1 LYKSF
6 KEYFKENEN
15 ITFDCRQFRICG
27 YICNFGGCSDDYDSD
42 NRKSLRY
49 QHHLFSDQKE
59 GITKFSNALKQLDTE
74 MGPRYKELETMG
86 TQAQALAKEITTL
99 RETLAANP
107 KAPIKPEDVQA
118 KADKFQQMQIDFKR
132 KEEDTKQAVGRR
144 SQALLD
150 PIRFD
155 IYKVMQDFAKQKN
168 YPIILDVAKLDEQN
182 LILAIG
188 DEKVDLTK
196 EFIAFY
202 NARPATA
209 ATTAT
214 K

>member
-1 LYKSF
+1 MKTLRLIAVSF
-6 KEYFKENEN
+6 VFAAIFAISAVAQTTTTAATGKVYVINTGF
-15 ITFDCRQFRICG
+15 FA
-27 YICNFGGCSDDYDSD
+27 
-42 NRKSLRY
+42 
-49 QHHLFSDQKE
+49 DQKE

-74 MGPRYKELETMG
+74 MGPRYKELETMA

-99 RETLAANP
+99 REQLAANP

-118 KADKFQQMQIDFKR
+118 KADKFQQMQIDYKR
-132 KEEDTKQAVGRR
+132 KEEDTKQAVGKR

-155 IYKVMQDFAKQKN
+155 IYKVMQEFAKQKN

-188 DEKVDLTK
+188 DDKVDLTK